1 MVKWS
6 KINSLFSKRKILLI
20 MIIIFICFLSIIL
33 FIFSN
38 NHKTNKILEPSSN
51 NNYTRY
57 NYYDKLGKIN
67 FKLKDYPIT
76 ASINVNII
84 LAYSENDKDTLL
96 KLENCHSE
104 IINYLNY
111 YFSEKYAE
119 EFTYK
124 NAVNVDEIF
133 RSEVK
138 EQLNIL
144 LFNEEKIKLVLFD
157 LFDVIDENGLIYI
170 KLY

>member
-1 MVKWS
+1 V
-6 KINSLFSKRKILLI
+6 
-20 MIIIFICFLSIIL
+20 
-33 FIFSN
+33 
-38 NHKTNKILEPSSN
+38 
-51 NNYTRY
+51 
-57 NYYDKLGKIN
+57 
-67 FKLKDYPIT
+67 
-76 ASINVNII
+76 NVI

-96 KLENCHSE
+96 KLENYHSE

-119 EFTYK
+119 EFIYK
-124 NAVNVDEIF
+124 NAVNVDKIF
-133 RSEVK
+133 RNEVK

-144 LFNEEKIKLVLFD
+144 LFNEEKIKIVLFD